1 MSYTVFVLDDA
12 EEDLWGIHAYIKNQ
26 FSETLANDIYIDIR
40 DSILMLEKNPHLGTV
55 VPQLAVLGMTQ
66 WRQKVVMEKN
76 KVVYEVEK
84 NPQHIYVY
92 MICTEQQDYDAFL
105 QRRIFRR

>member
-1 MSYTVFVLDDA
+1 MSYIVFVLDDA

-55 VPQLAVLGMTQ
+55 VPQLAALGMTQ
-66 WRQKVVMEKN
+66 WRQRCSWKKTKSSMKLKKIVS
-76 KVVYEVEK
+76 
-84 NPQHIYVY
+84 
-92 MICTEQQDYDAFL
+92 
-105 QRRIFRR
+105 IFMFI